1 MRRQSMYI
9 PSKNNNGSSYNTD
22 NLLSHIY
29 DSKHYPGEQAFL
41 KKLILVDSV
50 YADSIVND
58 NLVFLITIL
67 DFFQIKLM

>member
-1 MRRQSMYI
+1 MYI

-41 KKLILVDSV
+41 KKLILIDSV

-58 NLVFLITIL
+58 NLVFSNNNIR
-67 DFFQIKLM
+67 FFQIKLM